1 MTPSRNSHSVL
12 TNTLRSCRRA
22 RSSRTVSTS
31 AMTIS
36 QSTSG
41 FQNLGVRSVVSMAVG
56 GSLHVGIVGAAAAFR
71 RDPDD
76 VLRRVLDVAGLAVHA
91 VLRVDLQA
99 RRGLEVDELI
109 DTGRAVALLRPGI
122 DLQILQG
129 YGRILQ
135 GQVNRLVLVVVGV
148 GDEHRRQPVE
158 AQHTIGLGI
167 GNGFYRILAFQRLM
181 VRLMVS
187 QRPGRFAAQHYLVDA
202 DHQRAAI
209 EPLGHPGLEVAGA
222 VKLLVK
228 PARAKRF
235 GVGAKLVAAASGP
248 DRLRCRFGGEHAALD
263 GTVAALDA
271 RGVEESGFVAEQ
283 RAARE
288 NQFRQRLQ
296 AAGRD
301 RARAVADALPALQK
315 LPDRLVGL
323 EALEFLVGRQVWVR
337 IAEAD
342 DEADRDVAVL
352 HVVQEGPAVSAGV
365 ERPAGA
371 VKHETGRVALGF
383 HLPQLLQP
391 DAVDLRI
398 ALSLQGVLPE
408 QLPAQMPARALGEEG
423 VFRVQLHPGLV
434 GPGLLAAAADAELA
448 GGDALYALAF
458 VEDFSRGKAG
468 KDFNAQ
474 ALGLPAE
481 PARQVAEADDV
492 VAVILEAGG
501 QQEIRRPEGPRF
513 GKEEEPVFAHRGVE
527 RRALPNRGPSGRRIS

>member
-12 TNTLRSCRRA
+12 TNTLRSCGRA
-22 RSSRTVSTS
+22 RSSRTVSTA
-31 AMTIS
+31 AMTVT
-36 QSTSG
+36 QRTSG
-41 FQNLGVRSVVSMAVG
+41 LQNLGVRSVVSMAAI

-76 VLRRVLDVAGLAVHA
+76 VLQRVLDIAGLAVHA
-91 VLRVDLQA
+91 VLRVDPQA
-99 RRGLEVDELI
+99 RRGLEIHELI
-109 DTGRAVALLRPGI
+109 DTRRAVALLRPGI

-129 YGRILQ
+129 YGRILER
-135 GQVNRLVLVVVGV
+135 QVDRLVLVVVGV

-158 AQHTIGLGI
+158 GKDPVGPGV
-167 GNGFYRILAFQRLM
+167 GNRRKFRRRTDLLVICSFVMQ
-181 VRLMVS
+181 S
-187 QRPGRFAAQHYLVDA
+187 PGRFTAEQKLVDA
-202 DHQRAAI
+202 DHQRAGI

-228 PARAKRF
+228 PARAERF
-235 GVGAKLVAAASGP
+235 GIGDELVAAPSGP
-248 DRLRCRFGGEHAALD
+248 DRLRGRFGGEHAGLD
-263 GTVAALDA
+263 GAVAALDA
-271 RGVEESGFVAEQ
+271 RGVQESSLVADQ

-301 RARAVADALPALQK
+301 RAGAVADALSALQK

-342 DEADRDVAVL
+342 DEADRDLAIL
-352 HVVQEGPAVSAGV
+352 HVVQERPAVSAGV

-371 VKHETGRVALGF
+371 VKHEPGLVALGF

-398 ALSLQGVLPE
+398 GVSLQGVLRE
-408 QLPAQMPARALGEEG
+408 QLPAQMPARALGEEA

-434 GPGLLAAAADAELA
+434 GPGLLAAAADAKLA
-448 GGDALYALAF
+448 GGDAFYALAF
-458 VEDFSRGKAG
+458 VE
-468 KDFNAQ
+468 
-474 ALGLPAE
+474 
-481 PARQVAEADDV
+481 
-492 VAVILEAGG
+492 
-501 QQEIRRPEGPRF
+501 
-513 GKEEEPVFAHRGVE
+513 
-527 RRALPNRGPSGRRIS
+527 